1 MGTASVTRRE
11 KELDLVPEGNT
22 PAPPGPYYTFLDY
35 EGLMD
40 VGSSRVPA
48 ERLHDIAGVAR
59 LLRLA
64 MLGLTVTDELVEDE
78 ELLGYLVEAL
88 AHFTRAAADN
98 AVAVQ
103 AAGAGGAA

>member
-1 MGTASVTRRE
+1 MGTTSVTRRE

-40 VGSSRVPA
+40 LGPERTP

-78 ELLGYLVEAL
+78 ELLGYLVDAL
-88 AHFTRAAADN
+88 AHFTRAAAD

-103 AAGAGGAA
+103 AAGAAGAA